1 MSPVLGGGGGGP
13 DPGGGAGAG
22 RGSDAGRGAGA
33 GGGSGAAAGER
44 LVLASASPRRFELLA
59 GLGLRFELRPAHLD
73 ESVLAGEGG
82 RAYVER
88 LAREKAEAVSAPGE
102 LVVAADT
109 TVDLDGELLGKP
121 ADDAEARRLLAH
133 LSGRT
138 HHVHTGVC
146 VHRRPLDGPAAVC
159 STVVTTAV
167 TFADLPEAWIDWYV
181 GTGEPLDK
189 AGGYGMQGSAALFVA
204 RIEGSPTNVIGL
216 PLDTLATLVQRAGT
230 DLFAFHH
237 P

>member
-1 MSPVLGGGGGGP
+1 MS
-13 DPGGGAGAG
+13 AT
-22 RGSDAGRGAGA
+22 
-33 GGGSGAAAGER
+33 ER
-44 LVLASASPRRFELLA
+44 LVLASGSPRRFELLA
-59 GLGLRFELRPAHLD
+59 GLGLTFELRPADLD
-73 ESVLAGEGG
+73 ESLLPGEPGP
-82 RAYVER
+82 AYVER
-88 LAREKAEAVSAPGE
+88 LAREKAAAVAGPDE

-109 TVDLDGELLGKP
+109 TVDLDGDLLGKP
-121 ADDAEARRLLAH
+121 EDEDDARRLLRR

-146 VHRRPLDGPAAVC
+146 VHRSPAGPGRPVVC

-167 TFADLPEAWIDWYV
+167 TFAELPDGWIDWYV

-204 RIEGSPTNVIGL
+204 RIDGSPTNVIGL
-216 PLDTLATLVQRAGT
+216 PLDALAGLVEQAGT
-230 DLFAFHH
+230 DLFTFRR